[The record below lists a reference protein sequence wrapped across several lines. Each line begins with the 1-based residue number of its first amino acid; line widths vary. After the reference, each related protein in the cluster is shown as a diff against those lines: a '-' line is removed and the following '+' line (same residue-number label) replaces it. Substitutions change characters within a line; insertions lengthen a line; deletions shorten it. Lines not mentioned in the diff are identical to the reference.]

1 MFELFHNNFKP
12 QSVLSTPVKTCVCNM
27 CVCVCVRE
35 RERERE
41 RKEDE
46 EKG

>member
-1 MFELFHNNFKP
+1 MFLNK
-12 QSVLSTPVKTCVCNM
+12 QK
-27 CVCVCVRE
+27 RE

-46 EKG
+46 EKLFPHFPLPKHGGP